1 MYMYTEL
8 KHAVVSSI
16 NNYSHSPVVGSSM
29 DSSLAK
35 PRFNNIGLDTEC
47 SHGLRDAVT
56 MRWLK
61 INHWTIC
68 SLFNVFHWLTW
79 HYTRYPH
86 PHCENFPICSIQ
98 ITAVALEESGGGGWT
113 HPNPYYMYEKL
124 TEEVC
129 SEKDLGVAFSDNMN
143 VSLHCRD
150 SYSKVNRI
158 IHMLGLISR
167 TIRYR
172 HPTVLL
178 NLYYKSLVRP
188 HLDYWCHLT
197 VQIG

>member
-1 MYMYTEL
+1 
-8 KHAVVSSI
+8 
-16 NNYSHSPVVGSSM
+16 
-29 DSSLAK
+29 
-35 PRFNNIGLDTEC
+35 
-47 SHGLRDAVT
+47 
-56 MRWLK
+56 
-61 INHWTIC
+61 
-68 SLFNVFHWLTW
+68 
-79 HYTRYPH
+79 
-86 PHCENFPICSIQ
+86 
-98 ITAVALEESGGGGWT
+98 
-113 HPNPYYMYEKL
+113 MYEKL

-188 HLDYWCHLT
+188 HLDY
-197 VQIG
+197 